1 MIVMDA
7 LGRFFKRGAS
17 GEGNDPMAF
26 LDEYASVMNR
36 YVKIEVHNRF
46 KEGGVDLSLNFGSGD
61 GWLLWLEDGQYC
73 FDEKERGKVRTGGLF
88 NSHSIELT
96 QIVMLNCTVPYLRH
110 ALGFSSLSVPST
122 VDELPVGWSV
132 NKTASACYKSMRGPT
147 GELLEFVTWNPAHC
161 VPLAWFYGVSPSELL
176 HAYMLPYGGPLL
188 RRWLGRPYIR

>member
-1 MIVMDA
+1 MVNLRVFRNFLQKAI
-7 LGRFFKRGAS
+7 LRGRLNPLEF
-17 GEGNDPMAF
+17 M
-26 LDEYASVMNR
+26 DEYASVMNR
-36 YVKIEVHNRF
+36 YVKIEVRNRF

-73 FDEKERGKVRTGGLF
+73 FDAKERGKVRTGGLF
-88 NSHSIELT
+88 NSQSIELT
-96 QIVMLNCTVPYLRH
+96 QIVMVNCTVPYLRH

-176 HAYMLPYGGPLL
+176 HAYMLPDGGPLL
-188 RRWLGRPYIR
+188 RQWLS